1 MRKVTIFIP
10 VYLVIALFCSNTQ
23 AQNTDLKWLKSLNQ
37 IDETRGFSKFIT
49 NTTTYTG
56 FAVPITIGTVAI
68 ITHDDDL
75 LKKGI
80 YIGGSL
86 LVDMAATYA
95 LKKIIDRPRPFI
107 TYPDDITPYMHLES
121 ASFPSGHASFAFAT
135 ATSLSISFP
144 KWYVIAPAYTWACAV
159 GYSRMN
165 LGVHYPS
172 DILAGAV
179 LGAGSAWV
187 SWKVNQW
194 FWKKKDNKKLLASL
208 SNF

>member
-37 IDETRGFSKFIT
+37 IDETRGFSKFVT
-49 NTTTYTG
+49 NTTTFTTL
-56 FAVPITIGTVAI
+56 AVPITIGTVALI
-68 ITHDDDL
+68 KKDDEL
-75 LKKGI
+75 LKTGI
-80 YIGGSL
+80 YIGTSL
-86 LVDMAATYA
+86 AINAAATYA
-95 LKKIIDRPRPFI
+95 LKHTINRERPYDAYPNEISPFA
-107 TYPDDITPYMHLES
+107 HESS
-121 ASFPSGHASFAFAT
+121 ASFPSGHASLAFAT

-165 LGVHYPS
+165 LGVHYPT

-187 SWKVNQW
+187 SWKMNQW